1 MSNSDVMIGVI
12 EDIVSKQTSYGTMWD
27 VFLNGQRFGAGKV
40 KPKFEKGDC
49 VKFRVTRNGNF
60 TNVAPGSM
68 EKHEGAAPTANTE
81 LVKELDKQVSSG
93 TIGGYVAVVPNQT
106 KSYEEKDRERQTSI
120 IFQSARKDAI
130 EVAKLL
136 VQADCIGFKSNSK
149 WGEKHDIVMAK
160 INDLTR
166 TFYHN
171 TVGHT
176 EFVGQALPKIE
187 REETGE

>member
-1 MSNSDVMIGVI
+1 MSSHDVMIGVI
-12 EDIVSKQTSYGTMWD
+12 EDIASRETSYGTMWD
-27 VFLNGQRFGAGKV
+27 VHVNGQRFGCGKI
-40 KPKFEKGDC
+40 KPKFEKGEC
-49 VKFRVTRNGNF
+49 VKFRITRNGNF
-60 TNVAPGSM
+60 QNVAPGSM
-68 EKHEGAAPTANTE
+68 EKHEGNAPTANTE
-81 LVKELDKQVSSG
+81 LVKELDKPQQTTG
-93 TIGGYVAVVPNQT
+93 NQT
-106 KSYEEKDRERQTSI
+106 YADKDRERQTSI

>member
-1 MSNSDVMIGVI
+1 MSDTVIGVI
-12 EDIVSKQTSYGTMWD
+12 EDVVGRQTSYGTMWD
-27 VFLNGQRFGAGKV
+27 VHINGQRFGSGKV
-40 KPKFEKGDC
+40 KPKFEKGEC
-49 VKFRVTRNGNF
+49 VKFRITRNGNF
-60 TNVAPGSM
+60 QNVAPGSM
-68 EKHEGAAPTANTE
+68 EKHEGSAPTANTE
-81 LVKELDKQVSSG
+81 LVKELDKPQQ
-93 TIGGYVAVVPNQT
+93 QT
-106 KSYEEKDRERQTSI
+106 PTSQTYADKDRERQTSI

-136 VQADCIGFKSNSK
+136 VQADCIGFKSTSK
-149 WGEKHDIVMAK
+149 WGDKHDIVMAK

-176 EFVGQALPKIE
+176 EFVGNPLPKIE

>member
-1 MSNSDVMIGVI
+1 MSDVMIGVI
-12 EDIVSKQTSYGTMWD
+12 EDIASRETNYGTMWD
-27 VFLNGQRFGAGKV
+27 VHVNGQRFGCGKI
-40 KPKFEKGDC
+40 KPKFEKGEC
-49 VKFRVTRNGNF
+49 VKFRITRNGNF
-60 TNVAPGSM
+60 QNVAPGSM
-68 EKHEGAAPTANTE
+68 EKHEGNAPTANTE
-81 LVKELDKQVSSG
+81 LVKELDKP
-93 TIGGYVAVVPNQT
+93 TPTGYTAVVANQT

-136 VQADCIGFKSNSK
+136 VQADCMGFKSTSK

-171 TVGHT
+171 TVAHT
-176 EFVGQALPKIE
+176 EFVGKALPKIE
-187 REETGE
+187 KEETGE

>member
-1 MSNSDVMIGVI
+1 MSDVIIGVLENI
-12 EDIVSKQTSYGTMWD
+12 AEKQTSYGVMFD
-27 VFLNGQRFGAGKV
+27 VFVNGQKFGAGKV

-49 VKFRVTRNGNF
+49 IKFKVSRNGQWA
-60 TNVAPGSM
+60 NVVPGSM
-68 EKHEGAAPTANTE
+68 EKHEGAAPTANTG
-81 LVKELDKQVSSG
+81 LVKELDKP
-93 TIGGYVAVVPNQT
+93 AVTTSQQT
-106 KSYEEKDRERQTSI
+106 YADKDRERQTSI